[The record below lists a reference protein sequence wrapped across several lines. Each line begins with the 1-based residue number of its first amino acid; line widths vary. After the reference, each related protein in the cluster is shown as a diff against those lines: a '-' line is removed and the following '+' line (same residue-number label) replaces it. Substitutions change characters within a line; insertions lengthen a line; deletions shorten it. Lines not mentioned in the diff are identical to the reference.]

1 MDKNCTK
8 ICINFQLKFIK
19 NIYFWKNKRK
29 TLSYFYSLGHFGPAS
44 TRAAQGLLTRARA
57 SAPGSA
63 AAASPRAPAHPR
75 AQAATWAWA
84 GNPALRPF
92 PPGLRRWPSHAWPLI
107 LDRRWS
113 AQLGASKPRPAAPPP
128 ENPRPFLFLLS
139 SPTAMVAKT
148 KGARGHLVT

>member
-1 MDKNCTK
+1 MSLDKNCTK

-44 TRAAQGLLTRARA
+44 TCAAHGLLTRARA

-63 AAASPRAPAHPR
+63 AAAHPRAPAHPR

-84 GNPALRPF
+84 GNSAAHPF
-92 PPGLRRWPSHAWPLI
+92 PPGLRCWPSRSWSSVSI
-107 LDRRWS
+107 ERWS
-113 AQLGASKPRPAAPPP
+113 AQLGASKTRPAAPPP
-128 ENPRPFLFLLS
+128 KTLDHFSFS
-139 SPTAMVAKT
+139 SPLP
-148 KGARGHLVT
+148 RRR